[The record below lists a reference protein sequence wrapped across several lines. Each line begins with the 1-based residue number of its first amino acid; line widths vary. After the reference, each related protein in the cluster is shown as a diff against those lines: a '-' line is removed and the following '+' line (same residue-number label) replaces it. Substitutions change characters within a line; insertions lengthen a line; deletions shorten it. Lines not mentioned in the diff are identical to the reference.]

1 MGLLYGQDEEIDA
14 WIARRLGLPAGRFTA
29 TIGYASDG
37 ELKAAL
43 GFEGFTGS
51 NVFAHI
57 ASDVTL
63 PRSLLRAGCAY
74 AFRQL
79 GCQRITFLVNDD
91 NVACLTLMDAL
102 QLRRE
107 GGIRCGHPK
116 GHTYLFALWAHHPF
130 VQRLFKISEAPH
142 GR

>member
-1 MGLLYGQDEEIDA
+1 MALLYEWGDEVSA
-14 WIARRLGLPAGRFTA
+14 WMAQRLGLPAGRFTS

-43 GFEGFTGS
+43 GFEGYTGS

-57 ASDVTL
+57 ASDVTM

-74 AFRQL
+74 AFKQL
-79 GCQRITFLVNDD
+79 NCARITFLVNDD
-91 NVACLTLMDAL
+91 NVPCQVLMDAL

-107 GGIRCGHPK
+107 GAIRCGHPK
-116 GHTYLFALWAHHPF
+116 GHTYLFALWANHPF
-130 VQRLFKISEAPH
+130 VQRLFKNSEVPH